1 MINPIENIA
10 SIFMEALSENFGRN
24 LLIQKNSLLPKLN
37 YRYVA
42 FTFPVTSQTTGQ
54 QPYSE

>member
-1 MINPIENIA
+1 MINLIENIA
-10 SIFMEALSENFGRN
+10 SIFMEALSENFGGN
-24 LLIQKNSLLPKLN
+24 LLIQKNSLLLKLN

-42 FTFPVTSQTTGQ
+42 FTFPVTSQTTSL